1 MYSPKMGSSLARVK
15 PYILNIGICCFS
27 ALHAAL
33 KRNSKDLL
41 AGNRDNVPEWKTR
54 HVYQRTVVSVS

>member
-1 MYSPKMGSSLARVK
+1 M
-15 PYILNIGICCFS
+15 
-27 ALHAAL
+27 HAAL

-41 AGNRDNVPEWKTR
+41 ARNRDNVPEWKTL